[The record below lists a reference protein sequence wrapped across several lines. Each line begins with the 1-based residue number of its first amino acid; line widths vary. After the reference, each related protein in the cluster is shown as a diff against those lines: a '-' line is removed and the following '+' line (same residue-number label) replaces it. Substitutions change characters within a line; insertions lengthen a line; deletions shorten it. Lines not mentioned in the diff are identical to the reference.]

1 MIDGRTAVST
11 RRALRACACAALLH
25 AVPALAQEPPA
36 ADPARD
42 APSPFRVTMDDRPTL
57 HLGSLGEIRFR
68 GRLEVTS
75 RTPQADEGLDAD
87 LRWQTRRLQ
96 IEGRLFDRLE
106 FELSREFG
114 DSDEPERDAFLNLRL
129 TRALEV
135 QAGRFK
141 MPLGRDA
148 LTGGANLDF
157 VFRSLAGRQLAPGRD
172 VGVMAHGRLAGR
184 LLSYEAGYFRGDGDN
199 ARTSQTRGGRR
210 AIAGRIA
217 VSPFD
222 RRTSP
227 LAGLQ
232 GGVAIAVSDV
242 DTRLGL
248 RGVTTFRDGVFFDR
262 VVVNGRRLRH
272 GFDAAWSGGP
282 FSVTWERIVVSDRRT
297 DLGFDGEALPGVRA
311 TGWYVAG
318 TWTLTG
324 ERKRGRVEPRHGIGH
339 GGLGAFEVAARYER
353 LSFEPDAPAT
363 DVMERFGL
371 ATPANDERVVTL
383 GLAWYLT
390 RIVKVQTNAVF
401 EAVADSHRSPA
412 PGTDGHFPSA
422 VVQLQVAM

>member
-1 MIDGRTAVST
+1 VW
-11 RRALRACACAALLH
+11 ACACAALLH
-25 AVPALAQEPPA
+25 AAPARGQEPPA
-36 ADPARD
+36 AEPVRD
-42 APSPFRVTMDDRPTL
+42 GAATFRFTMDDRPTL

-68 GRLEVTS
+68 GRVEITG
-75 RTPQADEGLDAD
+75 RTPQADAGRDAD

-106 FELSREFG
+106 FEVSREFG

-129 TRALEV
+129 TRGLEV

-172 VGVMAHGRLAGR
+172 VGVMAHGRLAAR
-184 LLSYEAGYFRGDGDN
+184 VLSYEAGYFRGDGDN

-210 AIAGRIA
+210 AIAGRVV
-217 VSPFD
+217 VSPFAG
-222 RRTSP
+222 RSTSP

-232 GGVAIAVSDV
+232 GGAAIAVSDV

-248 RGVTTFRDGVFFDR
+248 RGLTVFRDGVFFDR
-262 VVVNGRRLRH
+262 VVVNGRRIRQGLE
-272 GFDAAWSGGP
+272 AAWSGGP
-282 FSVTWERIVVSDRRT
+282 LSLTWERIAVSDRRSG
-297 DLGFDGEALPGVRA
+297 LGFDGESLPGVRA

-318 TWTLTG
+318 TWTVTG
-324 ERKRGRVEPRHGIGH
+324 EPKRARVEPRHGIGH

-363 DVMERFGL
+363 DVMKRFGL
-371 ATPANDERVVTL
+371 TTPANAERVVTL
-383 GLAWYLT
+383 GLAWYLS

-401 EAVADSHRSPA
+401 EAVADPQRSPA
-412 PGTDGHFPSA
+412 PRADGRFPSA
-422 VVQLQVAM
+422 VVQFQVAM